1 MSASE
6 DAAKA
11 KRTPLFLVCEDGD
24 EYIHRFERFLGHE
37 FRFLR
42 VGSSTEAQGVLASE
56 PITGLLL
63 DLDFRRLPAS
73 QLLGESGP
81 PTSAPTTEER
91 LRWSAMQGI
100 LILQNLRRHGIA
112 LAALLFADLDDRD
125 QSAYLETTLA
135 PLAVVSSREGLAQL
149 AARLRRIAEMKI
161 EETG

>member
-1 MSASE
+1 
-6 DAAKA
+6 
-11 KRTPLFLVCEDGD
+11 
-24 EYIHRFERFLGHE
+24 
-37 FRFLR
+37 
-42 VGSSTEAQGVLASE
+42 
-56 PITGLLL
+56 
-63 DLDFRRLPAS
+63 
-73 QLLGESGP
+73 
-81 PTSAPTTEER
+81 
-91 LRWSAMQGI
+91 MQGI